1 MSVLTSRSV
10 KCPSCGTVK
19 RRSVAKSVNLRR
31 SPHMRAQIMDGSFQS
46 FDCERCDATYL
57 VDDPFV
63 CFDYHSGDWIAQ
75 YPSPD
80 EHQWS
85 EVEPE
90 IDRVIGW
97 ALGPTAPPATHAAA
111 KATRLRTVFGLAALR
126 EKLVCFEAGLDD
138 ATLELTKMRILLDAG
153 QPPVEGPR
161 LRLMAVSADRLE
173 LAVTRTAD
181 DMDLIGSIRASRA
194 MYNDAEEMS
203 AQDWLPVAQSLR
215 AGSYVDLNRLGA

>member
-90 IDRVIGW
+90 IDRVIG
-97 ALGPTAPPATHAAA
+97 
-111 KATRLRTVFGLAALR
+111 
-126 EKLVCFEAGLDD
+126 
-138 ATLELTKMRILLDAG
+138 
-153 QPPVEGPR
+153 
-161 LRLMAVSADRLE
+161 
-173 LAVTRTAD
+173 
-181 DMDLIGSIRASRA
+181 
-194 MYNDAEEMS
+194 
-203 AQDWLPVAQSLR
+203 
-215 AGSYVDLNRLGA
+215 